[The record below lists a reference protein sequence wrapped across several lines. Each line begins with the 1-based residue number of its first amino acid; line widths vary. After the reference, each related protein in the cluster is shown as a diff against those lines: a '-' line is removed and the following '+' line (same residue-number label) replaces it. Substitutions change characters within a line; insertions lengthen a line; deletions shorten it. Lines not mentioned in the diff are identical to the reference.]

1 MLHGIVSPCF
11 TNPLQRRMVRAGAA
25 KQDIGPQ
32 MPEYAAEFKNVRLRR
47 GEVLALDNVSL
58 AFPSA
63 MTTAVLGASGSG
75 KSTLIHLIIGLL
87 SPNSGSVTTLG
98 EKLRPDNLRVLRKR
112 IGYAIQE
119 VALLPHMKIQDNIL
133 LPAVLS
139 NWSDAEKTARL
150 SELMSLMQLPDSVLD
165 RFPHELS
172 GGQQQRAGLCRAL
185 MLRPDLLL
193 LDEPF
198 SGLDTMTR
206 RNIHSQFLAMRRA
219 MPVSTILVTH
229 DPEEAIRLA
238 GFIVIMRSGA
248 VQQFG
253 SVEEVIDRPANEYVR
268 ELCTGITGTDR

>member
-1 MLHGIVSPCF
+1 
-11 TNPLQRRMVRAGAA
+11 MVPAIAA
-25 KQDIGPQ
+25 DRVIGPQ
-32 MPEYAAEFKNVRLRR
+32 MSENAAELTNVRLQR
-47 GEVLALDNVSL
+47 GNVIALDDVSL

-63 MTTAVLGASGSG
+63 QTTAVLGASGSG
-75 KSTLIHLIIGLL
+75 KSTLIQLVIGLL
-87 SPNSGSVTTLG
+87 SPDSGSVRALG
-98 EKLRPDNLRVLRKR
+98 ETLQPGNLRALRKR

-119 VALLPHMKIQDNIL
+119 VALLPHMTIRDNIL
-133 LPAVLS
+133 LPSVLS
-139 NWSDAEKTARL
+139 AWDNDRQAARL
-150 SELMSLMQLPDSVLD
+150 GELLLLMHLPESVLN

-206 RNIHSQFLAMRRA
+206 RSIHEQFLAMRESI
-219 MPVSTILVTH
+219 PISTILVTH

-238 GFIVIMRSGA
+238 EFIVILRSGT

-253 SVEEVIDRPANEYVR
+253 QVQDVIDRPANDYVR
-268 ELCTGITGTDR
+268 ELCTGITGTDK